1 MKTVKMIFPQ
11 DMYYNLD
18 ILYKGGEEVDV
29 PEDMVGRWMKR
40 GGQLVSEMESEVV
53 QEAVHEEEELVESEE
68 PEHDEKEAPRKY
80 KGHSKRRR

>member
-68 PEHDEKEAPRKY
+68 PEHDEKEAPHKH
-80 KGHSKRRR
+80 KGRQKRHR